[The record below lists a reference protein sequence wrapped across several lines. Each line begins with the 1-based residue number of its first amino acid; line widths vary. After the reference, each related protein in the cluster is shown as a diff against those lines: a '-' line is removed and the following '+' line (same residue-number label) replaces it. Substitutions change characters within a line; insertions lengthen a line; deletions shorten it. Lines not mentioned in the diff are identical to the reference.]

1 MEYRGNK
8 ELLSLPKVGFLAA
21 SRVSSDEVM
30 QCFDWAVQQAKE
42 QHCVVSGFS
51 SRLERDVL
59 HFLLKG
65 SCTIIVVL
73 ARSMYKILPN
83 EWQAAFDQGRMLI
96 ISTNNIPRQSRQ
108 TAQQRNQ
115 YVAELADTLYL
126 AGATDTSSISYLQQS
141 FSYKSKIISSYHQ
154 NAKSTN

>member
-51 SRLERDVL
+51 SRLECDVL

-65 SCTIIVVL
+65 SSPIIVAL
-73 ARSMYKILPN
+73 ARVMYKELPN
-83 EWQAAFDQGRMLI
+83 EWQAAFDQGRILI
-96 ISTNNIPRQSRQ
+96 ISTSNAPRQSRQ
-108 TAQQRNQ
+108 TAQRRNQ

-126 AGATDTSSISYLQQS
+126 AGATDTSTLSYLHQL
-141 FSYKSKIISSYHQ
+141 FSYKSKIMSSYHQ
-154 NAKSTN
+154 NAK

>member
-96 ISTNNIPRQSRQ
+96 ISTNNTPRQSRQ

>member
-30 QCFDWAVQQAKE
+30 RCFDWAVQQSME

-51 SRLERDVL
+51 SQMERDVL

-65 SCTIIVVL
+65 SCPIIVVL
-73 ARSMYKILPN
+73 ARMMYKVLSN

-96 ISTNNIPRQSRQ
+96 ISTNNAPRQSRQ

-154 NAKSTN
+154 NAKQTN

>member
-30 QCFDWAVQQAKE
+30 RCFDWAVQQSME

-51 SRLERDVL
+51 SRMERDVL

-73 ARSMYKILPN
+73 ARSMYKVLPY
-83 EWQAAFDQGRMLI
+83 EWQAAFDQGRMLV
-96 ISTNNIPRQSRQ
+96 ISTSDTPRQSRQ
-108 TAQQRNQ
+108 TAQRRNQ

-126 AGATDTSSISYLQQS
+126 AGATDTSSLIYLQQLFS
-141 FSYKSKIISSYHQ
+141 FKSKTISSYHQ
-154 NAKSTN
+154 KTKSTN